1 MPAYASRLLP
11 LGPISQV
18 CRSSVVLQ
26 RLSAAPLFAGTA
38 LRGTHHF
45 QRRHCMSSRNTTSTA
60 TPMMQVPIVDGNMAN
75 PTAADLDTPTP
86 TVTGGCPVMGT
97 PAHMPC
103 PAESASGA
111 TAACP
116 FSGGQP
122 AGGSTSCPMSGNV
135 TDVVDGE
142 LLPKMSLY
150 EAANILGKG
159 KLSAFVTATATAGY
173 VIAGGTSPFVA
184 VALTAGTYLQSLS
197 ACTANQLIEVKYDRL
212 MKRTARRPLVTGQ
225 IAKSTAAA
233 LIVSELTVGTA
244 ILAATCGAPTAAALG
259 VINWLMYVAM
269 YTPLK
274 RVSATNT
281 WWGALVGGVP
291 PLMGGVAATAGI
303 LYVPAS
309 CASLVPAVLT
319 PYVSTSA
326 AALAAIGPAYLL
338 AALMLAWQ
346 IPHFM
351 ALSFHC
357 RRDYENAGF
366 KMLAFKHP
374 VRASSYAILLSVV
387 MAGMMIG
394 GPTLIGWPVEALW
407 YYPGA
412 IAANG
417 LMIYKSVRFHQDPV
431 RCCRSCFVFSYMY
444 LAVMLVM
451 LCLNHVQPVTK
462 VVAAVEYIMAEE
474 TTAAAATTIP
484 DQKKPPTQV

>member
-18 CRSSVVLQ
+18 CRSSVVIQ

-38 LRGTHHF
+38 FQGTHHHF
-45 QRRHCMSSRNTTSTA
+45 QRRHCMSSSSRNNSSTA
-60 TPMMQVPIVDGNMAN
+60 TPMMQVPIVDGNMAT
-75 PTAADLDTPTP
+75 PTDVDTPTP
-86 TVTGGCPVMGT
+86 VTGGCPVMGT

-103 PAESASGA
+103 PAEGGS
-111 TAACP
+111 TTTACP
-116 FSGGQP
+116 FSGGP
-122 AGGSTSCPMSGNV
+122 AGATSSCPMSGSV

-150 EAANILGKG
+150 EAAHILGKG

-173 VIAGGTSPFVA
+173 IIAGGTSPFVA

-259 VINWLMYVAM
+259 VLNWLMYVAM

-281 WWGALVGGVP
+281 WWGALVGGIP

-374 VRASSYAILLSVV
+374 VRASSYAILLSVI
-387 MAGMMIG
+387 MGAMMIG
-394 GPTLIGWPVEALW
+394 GPTLIGWPVEAMW

-412 IAANG
+412 VAANG
-417 LMIYKSVRFHQDPV
+417 LMIYKSVRFHQDPI

-444 LAVMLVM
+444 LAVMLAM

-462 VVAAVEYIMAEE
+462 AVAAIEYLMGEE
-474 TTAAAATTIP
+474 TAAATIP
-484 DQKKPPTQV
+484 DQKKTPTQV

>member
-1 MPAYASRLLP
+1 
-11 LGPISQV
+11 
-18 CRSSVVLQ
+18 
-26 RLSAAPLFAGTA
+26 
-38 LRGTHHF
+38 
-45 QRRHCMSSRNTTSTA
+45 
-60 TPMMQVPIVDGNMAN
+60 
-75 PTAADLDTPTP
+75 
-86 TVTGGCPVMGT
+86 
-97 PAHMPC
+97 
-103 PAESASGA
+103 
-111 TAACP
+111 
-116 FSGGQP
+116 
-122 AGGSTSCPMSGNV
+122 
-135 TDVVDGE
+135 
-142 LLPKMSLY
+142 MSLY
-150 EAANILGKG
+150 EAAHILGKG

-173 VIAGGTSPFVA
+173 IIAGGTSPFVA

-259 VINWLMYVAM
+259 VLNWLMYVAM

-281 WWGALVGGVP
+281 WWGALVGGIP

-374 VRASSYAILLSVV
+374 VRASSYAILLSVI
-387 MAGMMIG
+387 MGAMMIG
-394 GPTLIGWPVEALW
+394 GPTLIGWPVEAMW

-412 IAANG
+412 VAANG
-417 LMIYKSVRFHQDPV
+417 LMIYKSVRFHQDPI

-444 LAVMLVM
+444 LAVMLAM

-462 VVAAVEYIMAEE
+462 AVAAIEYLMGEE
-474 TTAAAATTIP
+474 TAAATIP
-484 DQKKPPTQV
+484 DQKKTPTQV